1 MKLERVNPAL
11 WDRERI
17 GKAIKETGARFIH
30 LGDGIERT
38 PFEEIMQK
46 TLLGIGSSLLNK
58 QQLSSYERE
67 LLQHGNPHVLTILD
81 FDGVFVLPLKAIF
94 NPEERK
100 IPLLAFRFLKKV
112 VKASDQVWIFTA
124 RLNPDMIIER
134 YPFLRKLVD
143 LFQKTVID
151 SFPFLDSSSITR
163 LEKFGDRFK
172 GENEGLAVLANKSF
186 IEHRQVMWLE
196 TAIKKFF
203 DQLPENS
210 ICYIIGSSLFDR
222 RAVLKLC
229 KSHPKFAP
237 KIVYIDTGHLVI

>member
-1 MKLERVNPAL
+1 MNLERFNPVL

-17 GKAIKETGARFIH
+17 GKKIKETGARFIP

-46 TLLGIGSSLLNK
+46 TLLGIGSSLLNE
-58 QQLSSYERE
+58 QQLSPHERE

-81 FDGVFVLPLKAIF
+81 FDGVFALPLKAIF
-94 NPEERK
+94 NSEERK
-100 IPLLAFRFLKKV
+100 IPLLAFRFLKKA
-112 VKASDQVWIFTA
+112 VKASYQVWIFTSRVDA
-124 RLNPDMIIER
+124 DMIRER
-134 YPFLRKLVD
+134 CPFLRKLVD
-143 LFQKTVID
+143 LFQKTLID

-163 LEKFGDRFK
+163 LEKFGNSFK

-186 IEHRQVMWLE
+186 IEHQRVMWWE

-203 DQLPENS
+203 DQHPENS

-229 KSHPKFAP
+229 QSHHEFAP